1 MVWLTAAAAVIVIAG
16 LLVLF
21 AHSLLRVVCGRHL
34 TGLPALII
42 RRGQDNSSPVPPGT
56 AEGRAFWEAA
66 SPEPVSIRSYDGLT
80 LRGEYLT
87 RPGSVRTVVCVH
99 GYRATGLE
107 NFAPVLPV
115 LADMGCDILLIDQR
129 ACGASEGK
137 TICFGMKERYDVLAW
152 CRWLTEER
160 GCTQPVFLDGISLGC
175 STVLMAS
182 DLDLPDS
189 VAGIIADCGYTSAYE
204 IIAAVMKNMLKL
216 PPFPVMPLLQLAAR
230 AELGMPLDAVS
241 AEDCVRRTSIPI
253 LFAHGEQD
261 HFVPAEM
268 GKRNHAACASRKWLL
283 LSPEAAHGES
293 WLKSREEYTQLI
305 GELFALASETPVQ
318 EV

>member
-1 MVWLTAAAAVIVIAG
+1 MVWLIVAAAVIVVAG
-16 LLVLF
+16 LLALLGHTVL
-21 AHSLLRVVCGRHL
+21 RICCGRNL

-42 RRGQDNSSPVPPGT
+42 RRGQDNSSPTPPE
-56 AEGRAFWEAA
+56 AAAGRAFWQAV
-66 SPEPVSIRSYDGLT
+66 SPEPVSIRSRDGLT
-80 LRGEYLT
+80 LRGEYLV

-99 GYRATGLE
+99 GYRATGID

-129 ACGASEGK
+129 ACGASEGDAI
-137 TICFGMKERYDVLAW
+137 TFGMKERYDVLAW

-160 GCTQPVFLDGISLGC
+160 GCTHPIILDGISLGC

-182 DLDLPDS
+182 DLDLPEN
-189 VAGIIADCGYTSAYE
+189 VRGIIADCGYTSARE
-204 IIAAVMKNMLKL
+204 IISSVMKAMLNI
-216 PPFPVMPLLQLAAR
+216 PPGPVMPLLQLAAR
-230 AELGMPLDAVS
+230 IELGMPLDAVS
-241 AEDCVRRTSIPI
+241 TEDCVRRTKIPI

-268 GKRNHAACASRKWLL
+268 GKRNYAACASRKWLL

-305 GELFALASETPVQ
+305 GELFACAYETPVQ